1 MSTTPSTKSLERKL
15 KALRSQ
21 EQLVGRW
28 LNLITLS
35 IALLYW
41 VLEGQGFFSGWGKRQ
56 EMSSSGKSYMG
67 WIGGALAIVKLS
79 VRWYYTKERKG
90 LEIELLEREPSKKE
104 LDKKKSKKS
113 KR

>member
-1 MSTTPSTKSLERKL
+1 MTTTTSTKSLERKL
-15 KALRSQ
+15 KALRAQ
-21 EQLVGRW
+21 EALVGRW

-67 WIGGALAIVKLS
+67 WIGGA
-79 VRWYYTKERKG
+79 
-90 LEIELLEREPSKKE
+90 
-104 LDKKKSKKS
+104 
-113 KR
+113 